1 MNTLEIIGAIAS
13 IVTTII
19 AVIGIY
25 PVFRSLRQSERSLRF
40 GVYIK
45 ILEMLEATREARHL
59 LYDKVPKQPN
69 TASLDTLS
77 SDEVEKMDELARTFD
92 KLGLLVKHGVVP
104 LDFVLDFYSRPLV
117 VAWHRLEP
125 HITAERR
132 KRNQPGH
139 MVKFE
144 MLAIEAKKHRDRYH
158 PGEETFN
165 LTDEQMSRW
174 QMWRK

>member
-1 MNTLEIIGAIAS
+1 MNPLEIAGATAS
-13 IVTTII
+13 IITAII

-25 PVFRSLRQSERSLRF
+25 PLFRSLKQSERSLRF
-40 GVYIK
+40 NVYNQV
-45 ILEMLEATREARHL
+45 LEMLEQTRQARHL
-59 LYDKVPKQPN
+59 LYDKVPKEPSE
-69 TASLDTLS
+69 ASLSQLS
-77 SDEVEKMDELARTFD
+77 PDETEQLDELVRTFD

-104 LDFVLDFYSRPLV
+104 LDFVLDFYSYPIV

-125 HITAERR
+125 HVTTQRR

-158 PGEETFN
+158 PGEETFT
-165 LTDEQMSRW
+165 LTNEQMSRW
-174 QMWRK
+174 RVWHK